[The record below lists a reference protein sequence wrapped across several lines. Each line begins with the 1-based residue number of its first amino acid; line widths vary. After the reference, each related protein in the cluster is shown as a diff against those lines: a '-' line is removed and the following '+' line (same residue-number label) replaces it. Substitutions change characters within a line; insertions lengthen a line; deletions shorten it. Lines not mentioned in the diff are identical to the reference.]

1 MDHRSLSRE
10 LTLISLGLIK
20 DNIDIHNSDID
31 NISFESIFE
40 SGIELMINHCREELA
55 ESEDNLEKTYN
66 KILESELSEIKNEL
80 FDKSRDDIKESI
92 SQIEIVM
99 NTLSEILDFPKLI
112 AISDHMEV
120 RNDIKNRI
128 SKVFKNIFHID
139 SNINDVMEGWRFKR
153 LPRIDR
159 DILRLAFVD
168 IEYLNIPVSVACN
181 EAVNLA
187 NKYSDKQ
194 GRKMIN
200 GILRRLQ
207 NEKFNKI

>member
-10 LTLISLGLIK
+10 LSLISLGLIN
-20 DNIDIHNSDID
+20 DNIDQQSFDIND
-31 NISFESIFE
+31 INFETIFE
-40 SGIELMINHCREELA
+40 SGIELMINHCREELF
-55 ESEDNLEKTYN
+55 ECEDNLEKTYSN
-66 KILESELSEIKNEL
+66 ILESELSDIKNQL
-80 FDKSRDDIKESI
+80 FEKSRIDLKEI
-92 SQIEIVM
+92 VHDIEIVM
-99 NTLSEILDFPKLI
+99 NNLSDILDFPKLI
-112 AISDHMEV
+112 AISDQLEV

-128 SKVFKNIFHID
+128 SKVLKNIFHID
-139 SNINDVMEGWRFKR
+139 SNIDDVMEGWRFKR

-207 NEKFNKI
+207 N

>member
-10 LTLISLGLIK
+10 LSLISLGLIK
-20 DNIDIHNSDID
+20 DNINQENFDID
-31 NISFESIFE
+31 EIKFESIFA
-40 SGIELMINHCREELA
+40 SGIDLMINHCREELA
-55 ESEDNLEKTYN
+55 ECEDNLEKTYN
-66 KILESELSEIKNEL
+66 KILESELSEINNQL
-80 FDKSRDDIKESI
+80 FEKSRNEIKDTVSH
-92 SQIEIVM
+92 IEKVM
-99 NTLSEILDFPKLI
+99 NTLSDILDFPKLI
-112 AISDHMEV
+112 AISDHIEV
-120 RNDIKNRI
+120 RNDIQNRI
-128 SKVFKNIFHID
+128 LKVLENIFYID
-139 SNINDVMEGWRFKR
+139 NNIDNVMEGWRFKR

-168 IEYLNIPVSVACN
+168 IKYLNIPVSVACN

-207 NEKFNKI
+207 NEKL

>member
-20 DNIDIHNSDID
+20 DNVDKHNSDID
-31 NISFESIFE
+31 NINFESIFE

-112 AISDHMEV
+112 AISDHVEV

-128 SKVFKNIFHID
+128 SKVLKNIFHID
-139 SNINDVMEGWRFKR
+139 SNIDDVMEGWRFKR